1 MLITLKEHKDC
12 SNLMKKMDETVQR
25 HILENTPLT
34 ECAVNDILNM
44 YKDEVEEV
52 TGLTAYRLT
61 HGWKPATLKFLFQ
74 MDEFAIFFPQ
84 SEMLSK
90 PSGVVEEFKRDIS
103 DQTKELV
110 IQELTR
116 ISKEINKLKQK
127 LEEDN

>member
-1 MLITLKEHKDC
+1 MLITLKEHED
-12 SNLMKKMDETVQR
+12 SSALMEMINTTVQR
-25 HILENTPLT
+25 HILENRPLT

-44 YKDEVEEV
+44 YKDEVKEV
-52 TGLTAYRLT
+52 SGMTAYRLT

-74 MDEFAIFFPQ
+74 MDEFTIFFPQ

-110 IQELTR
+110 IQELNR
-116 ISKEINKLKQK
+116 IAKDINKLKAK